1 MPDLIDLMRRS
12 EPVAMPAGRASIIR
26 AQALAVVK
34 QSGGYGCTPDEC
46 AATLG
51 LTVLAVRSR
60 FTELRQAGAIKP
72 NGSRRKNQ
80 SGCTAKV
87 WVATNAD
94 EGGQHD

>member
-46 AATLG
+46 AATPWADRPRRQTPFHRTAPGWRNQAQWGAPKEPIWLHRQGLG
-51 LTVLAVRSR
+51 CD
-60 FTELRQAGAIKP
+60 E
-72 NGSRRKNQ
+72 RRRRR
-80 SGCTAKV
+80 A
-87 WVATNAD
+87 
-94 EGGQHD
+94 